1 MRSSNPAYLIKTP
14 AFLKAR
20 TASDLGRVGRKPW
33 VRMNQAQQ
41 RALAPSR
48 VPAWGKPSFVNIE
61 LPPSKS
67 ITKKFSPRG
76 RVNVPTVAG
85 SSEIILTF
93 RVPAGFT
100 YQVDGYAIG
109 IAPSDLYIGNYIF
122 SLFMNGNDILNNGSG
137 GVFPGL
143 PAMNG
148 EFLPLGYTPAEK
160 YRAEPGTLI
169 ELVAAAIN
177 PIVSGD
183 ELFGTVYGTLFGDI
197 Q

>member
-14 AFLKAR
+14 AILNAR
-20 TASDLGRVGRKPW
+20 TASDLGKVGRKPW

-48 VPAWGKPSFVNIE
+48 LPAWGKPSLVNIE
-61 LPPSKS
+61 LPPAKS

-85 SSEIILTF
+85 SSTTVITF
-93 RVPAGFT
+93 RVPSGFT
-100 YQVDGYAIG
+100 YQLDGFAIG
-109 IAPSDLYIGNYIF
+109 LAPSDLYAGNYIF
-122 SLFMNGNDILNNGSG
+122 GLFMNGNDILNNGSIS
-137 GVFPGL
+137 VFPGL
-143 PAMNG
+143 PALNG
-148 EFLPLGYTPAEK
+148 EFVPLGYTPAEK
-160 YRAEPGTLI
+160 YRAEPGTLV
-169 ELVAAAIN
+169 ELVATAIN

-183 ELFGTVYGTLFGDI
+183 EIFGTVYGTLFGDI